1 MLNLEAELN
10 KLKTAYQNLMG
21 LRAVGRDIGR
31 EIVGDAGHVLSLLR
45 SSIVGLNFS
54 NSLLA
59 EGYANALYDVLS
71 SLHLTELLNRAVAVG
86 LLAEK
91 DVEATWNKVLG
102 EFESLSEIE
111 KRLVAT
117 LKDLGNKVVLAEQ
130 AAQALVKNE
139 EKSVESLVQK
149 VESEVTG
156 AVTEVK
162 TELSKVAT
170 ETKNEVVKVADEVK
184 NAVESVVKRGRPAKT

>member
-1 MLNLEAELN
+1 MLNLEVELS
-10 KLKTAYQNLMG
+10 KLKTAYQNLVG

-31 EIVGDAGHVLSLLR
+31 EVVGDVSHVLSLLR
-45 SSIVGLNFS
+45 SSLVGLNFS
-54 NSLLA
+54 DNKFI
-59 EGYANALYDVLS
+59 EGYSVALYDTLS
-71 SLHLTELLNRAVAVG
+71 SLHLTELLNRAVAAG

-156 AVTEVK
+156 AVAEVK
-162 TELSKVAT
+162 LEVAKVAA

-184 NAVESVVKRGRPAKT
+184 SVVENVVKRGRPVKT